1 MKRKIAFVSTF
12 VLILFATFGSFSIA
26 YAQADVATDNKSKD
40 ATQTTKDF
48 NAQVLESLPFANK
61 QDFEDPN
68 RGFIAPLPNDG
79 AIANENGD
87 VIWNLSEW
95 DFIEE
100 GSPAPDTVNPS
111 LWRQAKL
118 LKISGLFKVTDG
130 IYQVRGADLA
140 NITLSVGRANVEG
153 DQAAVEDFIDLLDIF
168 DPYYNLVTP

>member
-61 QDFEDPN
+61 QDFEDAN

-87 VIWNLSEW
+87 VIWNL
-95 DFIEE
+95 
-100 GSPAPDTVNPS
+100 
-111 LWRQAKL
+111 
-118 LKISGLFKVTDG
+118 
-130 IYQVRGADLA
+130 
-140 NITLSVGRANVEG
+140 
-153 DQAAVEDFIDLLDIF
+153 
-168 DPYYNLVTP
+168 